1 MKNIDV
7 VVLHESHP
15 KPANMMMFG
24 ATLTQRGHLFK
35 TGDDLK
41 KYYNECMDKEY
52 K

>member
-24 ATLTQRGHLFK
+24 ATLNIGA
-35 TGDDLK
+35 
-41 KYYNECMDKEY
+41 
-52 K
+52 